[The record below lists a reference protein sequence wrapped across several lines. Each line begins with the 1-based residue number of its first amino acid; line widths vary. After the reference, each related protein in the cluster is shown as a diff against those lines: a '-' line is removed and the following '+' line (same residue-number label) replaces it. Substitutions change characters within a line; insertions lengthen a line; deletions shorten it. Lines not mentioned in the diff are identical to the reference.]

1 MDPVTYWRLR
11 YLQAESEKAMLAAA
25 LAEGRYRAALT
36 AAGVS
41 PEVEHQWHDATCAL
55 VPVEPVGGGGLMPG
69 APPTGAPAAAARR
82 DED

>member
-1 MDPVTYWRLR
+1 MDPATYWRLR

-41 PEVEHQWHDATCAL
+41 PEVEHQWHDATTSL
-55 VPVEPVGGGGLMPG
+55 VPVEPVGGDGLDSG
-69 APPTGAPAAAARR
+69 APPTGAPAVAARR
-82 DED
+82 GEE